1 LFNFQDASTDDISAT
16 PERLRG
22 RRSGRLEE
30 EPGQEVRRGRGVLH
44 LLLHLAR
51 LQPSAAKVG
60 LPHLQEEV
68 SLGLPLQVVFHQ
80 QQLYLPS
87 LQKSVLKIIGFKFQ
101 PPIRVATV
109 KNYVFEC
116 FVMSNC
122 FSKNVFLKFF
132 FVFRFPLNNVVYHSN
147 CEMLHL
153 KIVSCHDRSKFLKLK
168 LFQQCSILFTT
179 WAVNMFLD

>member
-122 FSKNVFLKFF
+122 CSKNVFLKFF
-132 FVFRFPLNNVVYHSN
+132 FVFL
-147 CEMLHL
+147 
-153 KIVSCHDRSKFLKLK
+153 
-168 LFQQCSILFTT
+168 
-179 WAVNMFLD
+179 